1 MTKFDYSKLRGK
13 IREFGTQEAFANAIG
28 ISTVTLSERLNNKS
42 QFTQN
47 EINKT
52 VDILKIEPEEIPI
65 YFFTPKVKQA

>member
-65 YFFTPKVKQA
+65 YFFTPKVK